1 MWKPWT
7 SRKLGELLNRRLLA
21 LEAAEAKRQA
31 QHDANTA
38 DLLRALARAR
48 MQEARALR
56 KQAAPQE
63 PVNGA
68 ADHLDKLLAQRKGF

>member
-1 MWKPWT
+1 MPWT
-7 SRKLGELLNRRLLA
+7 RYKLGEQLSRRLLA
-21 LEAAEAKRQA
+21 LEASEAKRQA

-48 MQEARALR
+48 MMEARALR

-63 PVNGA
+63 QQNGQM
-68 ADHLDKLLAQRKGF
+68 DHLDKLLAQRKGF